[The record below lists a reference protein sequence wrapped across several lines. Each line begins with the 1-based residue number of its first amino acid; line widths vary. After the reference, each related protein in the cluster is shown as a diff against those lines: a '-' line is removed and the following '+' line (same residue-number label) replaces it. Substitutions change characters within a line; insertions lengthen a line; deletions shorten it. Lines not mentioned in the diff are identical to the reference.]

1 MTSTHESLSSSVD
14 LIASVASPSQLD
26 TLQTHRI
33 STSLLQNHQEE
44 AILDV
49 EGLMDNQETAQIRL
63 DEYQGKEVEN
73 KGTQDKEVAIHPEG
87 VIAQDQAAPEGL
99 IETSMLTEQ
108 EKTEDTQA
116 EKSVDN
122 TGKFQIVEAES
133 FTEVIGSEIDSTDID
148 GNDID
153 GDNIDGDEIDINV
166 SAELTEQP
174 IPAEV
179 APPANGF
186 GNFGFCPEIL
196 TAIES
201 MGYSEPSPIQK
212 AAIPELMLGRD
223 VLGQAQTGTGK
234 TAAFGLPLL
243 AAIDPD
249 LRHPQVLVLA
259 PTRELA
265 MQVAESFN
273 SYAAHMPRVKVLAIY
288 GGADFRDQIHHLRRG
303 VQIVVGTP
311 GRVMDHMRQGTLD
324 LSNLRTLVLDE
335 ADEMLRMG
343 FIDDVEWVLNQLPEQ
358 RQVVLFSATMPTE
371 IRRISQKY
379 LNSPAEVTIRQK
391 GDDSSRIRQR
401 YLTVHG
407 PQKLAAL
414 ERVLEAEG
422 SEGVIIFA
430 RTKAITLTVAES
442 LEAHGYD
449 VAVLNG
455 DVPQA
460 QRERTIERLRS
471 GKVNVLVA
479 TDVAAR
485 GLDVERIGLVI
496 NYDIPFDAEAYVH
509 RIGRTGRA
517 GRTGDAILFLTPRE
531 RRFLSGLER
540 AVARPIEPMEVPS
553 NATINQ
559 HRLDRLRLRL
569 TAQLQSQLGVVSN
582 SETELTA
589 KSSANLTSK
598 EATKDSENDLAAEST
613 KTIDKSTSNS
623 TSKTPNFSVS
633 AASMPS
639 QERVLLAEILQRV
652 AGEQSCTAEQLALA
666 AIELTLAGKPLLL
679 QGEESWNQGRSTA
692 VGRDGD
698 RSDGRRPRE
707 ANREPGR
714 LMMDG
719 RGPRGERPPGPPEG
733 HMERFRVEVGW
744 RDRIKPGN
752 IVGAIANEAGLNGKA
767 IGRIQI
773 FDTHS
778 TVDLPKGMPEDVFQ
792 GLRQLRIMNKPL
804 QISRIKD

>member
-1 MTSTHESLSSSVD
+1 MTSTQESLSRSLD
-14 LIASVASPSQLD
+14 FIASVDSSNQSD
-26 TLQTHRI
+26 SVQTHRI
-33 STSLLQNHQEE
+33 STDSISTNRISANRISTNPLQNHQEPIDLDSLELPE
-44 AILDV
+44 AQATIQDNLDQN
-49 EGLMDNQETAQIRL
+49 EAGDTNNSSENELNGNQPDIEAAIRL
-63 DEYQGKEVEN
+63 DDLNTEVVNLSVDTETN
-73 KGTQDKEVAIHPEG
+73 SSETNPAE
-87 VIAQDQAAPEGL
+87 L
-99 IETSMLTEQ
+99 IEASSMALDSNSSPALFSSN
-108 EKTEDTQA
+108 EDDSVTDD
-116 EKSVDN
+116 SVDN
-122 TGKFQIVEAES
+122 EPDFANNKPGVLAEQQ
-133 FTEVIGSEIDSTDID
+133 T
-148 GNDID
+148 
-153 GDNIDGDEIDINV
+153 
-166 SAELTEQP
+166 
-174 IPAEV
+174 
-179 APPANGF
+179 PPATDLETNGF
-186 GNFGFCPEIL
+186 GNFGFCQEIL
-196 TAIES
+196 TAIGA
-201 MGYSEPSPIQK
+201 MGYREPSPIQK

-243 AAIDPD
+243 AAIDPE

-265 MQVAESFN
+265 MQVAEAFN
-273 SYAAHMPRVKVLAIY
+273 SYAANMPRVKVLAIY
-288 GGADFRDQIHHLRRG
+288 GGADFRDPIHHLRRG

-358 RQVVLFSATMPTE
+358 RQVVLFSATMPNE

-540 AVARPIEPMEVPS
+540 AVARPIEPMDVPS

-559 HRLDRLRLRL
+559 HRLDQLRQKL
-569 TAQLQSQLGVVSN
+569 TAQLQSQLPDPS
-582 SETELTA
+582 SQSTTESHKDSA
-589 KSSANLTSK
+589 KDSDSKDSRFAPPASSAP
-598 EATKDSENDLAAEST
+598 SE
-613 KTIDKSTSNS
+613 
-623 TSKTPNFSVS
+623 
-633 AASMPS
+633 
-639 QERVLLAEILQRV
+639 ERVLLAEILQRV
-652 AGEQSCTAEQLALA
+652 ASEQSCTAEQLALA
-666 AIELTLAGKPLLL
+666 ALELTLVGKPLLL
-679 QGEESWNQGRSTA
+679 QGEESWNQGRQA
-692 VGRDGD
+692 ALGRDAD
-698 RSDGRRPRE
+698 RGDGRRPRE
-707 ANREPGR
+707 AGRELGR
-714 LMMDG
+714 GGGEG
-719 RGPRGERPPGPPEG
+719 RGPRGERPPGPPES

-804 QISRIKD
+804 QISRIND